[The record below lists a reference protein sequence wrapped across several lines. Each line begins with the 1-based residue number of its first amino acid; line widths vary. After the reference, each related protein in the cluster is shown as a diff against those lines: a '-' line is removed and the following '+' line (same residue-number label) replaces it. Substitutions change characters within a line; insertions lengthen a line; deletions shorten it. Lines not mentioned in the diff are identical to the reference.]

1 MMYSFRA
8 GATFRALGCLALS
21 LMVSSVHAQSWP
33 NKPLRLIVP
42 HAPGGVTDV
51 VARLISQ
58 PLAEALGQ
66 SVVID
71 NRPGAAG
78 LLGTEV
84 ASKAPPDGYTL
95 LMYVDANTVFPSTV
109 KQLNHDPLTSFDPVT
124 ILGRGSHVLVAHPS
138 LGVTNLQELVRYVKA
153 RPRELSYA
161 TPGSGS
167 PQHLGMEIIRNAYG
181 MDLVHIPYKGGGQA
195 IVDVVGGQVK
205 LGMLGMAPALP
216 HIKSGRLNAIAVTG
230 RTRSVAM
237 PQVPTAAE
245 SGLTGFETGQW
256 QGVVVPAGTPPSV
269 VDRLH
274 TELVKI
280 MQRADVKEKLQTIGM
295 DNSTSTSPAIFRAML
310 REEVTKY
317 SSVVKAAGIQPE

>member
-1 MMYSFRA
+1 
-8 GATFRALGCLALS
+8 
-21 LMVSSVHAQSWP
+21 
-33 NKPLRLIVP
+33 
-42 HAPGGVTDV
+42 
-51 VARLISQ
+51 
-58 PLAEALGQ
+58 
-66 SVVID
+66 
-71 NRPGAAG
+71 

-138 LGVTNLQELVRYVKA
+138 LGVTNLQELVRYVKT

-216 HIKSGRLNAIAVTG
+216 HIKSGKLTAIAVTG

-295 DNSTSTSPAIFRAML
+295 DNSTSTSPATFRAML